1 MNIKNSFNKQCTRF
15 QNHLDSVAKIQEAEG
30 ARQAEEMK
38 NLVAYQDTYRAER
51 REAAAER
58 KKELF
63 AEVERNNAAKDARNA
78 AVRQKIGKMAKS
90 VSDFFSRK
98 WF

>member
-1 MNIKNSFNKQCTRF
+1 MNIKDSFNKQWNRF
-15 QNHLDSVAKIQEAEG
+15 QNHLDNVAKIQKAEG
-30 ARQAEEMK
+30 ERQAQEMK
-38 NLVAYQDTYRAER
+38 DLVAYQDTYRAER

-58 KKELF
+58 KTELF

-78 AVRQKIGKMAKS
+78 AVRQKVGKIAKS